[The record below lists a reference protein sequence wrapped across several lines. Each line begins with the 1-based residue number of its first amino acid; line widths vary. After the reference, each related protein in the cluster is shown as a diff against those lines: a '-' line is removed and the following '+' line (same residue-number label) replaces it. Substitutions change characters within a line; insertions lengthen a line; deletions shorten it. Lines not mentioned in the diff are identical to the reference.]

1 LPHPGAQHVDV
12 QVQVTGNLAQ
22 VADLPHQLHGVGL
35 LFGRESSTAS
45 LRHRDIL
52 AHLALA
58 GVSTN
63 SGQGQTD
70 NSTDRP
76 KLTGTVEADETY
88 VGGKPRN
95 KGMQFKNKRGTG
107 AKTTPVIAVV
117 QRGGDVR
124 MRVVIGRV
132 STAKIRAAVCENVD
146 MSARLMTDESSAH
159 TVLGREFK
167 GGHEAVQH
175 SAREYARG
183 DAHSNTIEGVFSL
196 LKRGMYGT
204 FHSVS
209 KKHLHR
215 YVSEFEFRHN
225 MRKLDDG
232 ERTARAIKASE
243 GKRLTYAQQVG
254 R

>member
-1 LPHPGAQHVDV
+1 
-12 QVQVTGNLAQ
+12 
-22 VADLPHQLHGVGL
+22 
-35 LFGRESSTAS
+35 
-45 LRHRDIL
+45 
-52 AHLALA
+52 
-58 GVSTN
+58 VSTN

-225 MRKLDDG
+225 TRKLDDG